1 MKVMNIICDKCVS
14 EGLKFCATNITS
26 PAQYIE
32 GSSSADIWIV
42 GLNPKSKI
50 GTIEERS
57 QQEFENWRP
66 SSENDPKSKD
76 SYFFNFKKVS
86 PKLYS
91 NWQSSQ
97 SRVSHTDLVKC
108 FSSTFPP
115 ENADAE
121 IIIENCQSYLLQQ
134 LQQYQP
140 KIVICNGSPVCRI
153 IKSWFPPIT
162 QDLGNV
168 DITTSY
174 QATMTLNNGQTHSFW
189 IVLSGFIGRIDDMN
203 KRRLGKEIEE
213 ICKQENIVL

>member
-1 MKVMNIICDKCVS
+1 MNIICDKCVS

-42 GLNPKSKI
+42 GLNPKSPI
-50 GTIEERS
+50 GSVEQRTVS
-57 QQEFENWRP
+57 DFTQL
-66 SSENDPKSKD
+66 DPD
-76 SYFFNFKKVS
+76 CHSYFRDFKKVS
-86 PKLYS
+86 SKFYT
-91 NWQSSQ
+91 NWKSHSS
-97 SRVSHTDLVKC
+97 RIAHTDLVKC

-162 QDLGNV
+162 QDIGNI

-174 QATMTLNNGQTHSFW
+174 QATMTLNNGQTHIFW